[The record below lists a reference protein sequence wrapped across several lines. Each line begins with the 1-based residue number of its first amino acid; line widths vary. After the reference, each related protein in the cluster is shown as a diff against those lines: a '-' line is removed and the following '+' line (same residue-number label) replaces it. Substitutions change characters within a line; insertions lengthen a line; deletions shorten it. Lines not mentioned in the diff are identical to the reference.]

1 MVLSFI
7 NLYNGLNN
15 KNNDA
20 KELDYDIIS
29 LNFHEKDDKRI
40 NKNLFYEIIEGK
52 DNINSAILN
61 ISKELSDIVIHISYL
76 REDIKNNIQKYGI
89 VGTKKIVL
97 DNLSEFFIKNYS
109 DNKDWGYQSNFI
121 INHYENYISSLFTS
135 ILILSPSINFCAK
148 INFDNGFSII
158 CLITRFRG
166 RAPYIGLNPRV
177 ARNSLAS

>member
-1 MVLSFI
+1 M
-7 NLYNGLNN
+7 NN

-97 DNLSEFFIKNYS
+97 DNLSEFFIKNY
-109 DNKDWGYQSNFI
+109 F
-121 INHYENYISSLFTS
+121 F
-135 ILILSPSINFCAK
+135 
-148 INFDNGFSII
+148 
-158 CLITRFRG
+158 
-166 RAPYIGLNPRV
+166 
-177 ARNSLAS
+177 